1 MREEWQ
7 LIGMTKLKVDSDL
20 IRELAAIL
28 EETGLTEIEIND
40 NGQGLRIAKGGGVAQ
55 VAAATPVAAD
65 PAAEAAPGP
74 VPDAVTSPMVGTVY
88 LSAQP
93 GDPPFVQPGDTV
105 KQGDTLLII
114 EAMKVM
120 NPIQA
125 PRSGTVKAVM
135 VDDAQPVEFG
145 DPLGVLV

>member
-1 MREEWQ
+1 
-7 LIGMTKLKVDSDL
+7 MTKLKVNSDL

-40 NGQGLRIAKGGGVAQ
+40 NGQGVRITKGNGVAQ
-55 VAAATPVAAD
+55 VTSAAPVTAAAPTVETAPEPVSNAL
-65 PAAEAAPGP
+65 
-74 VPDAVTSPMVGTVY
+74 TSPMVGTVY
-88 LSAQP
+88 LAGQP
-93 GDPPFVQPGDTV
+93 GEPPFVNPGDTV

-120 NPIQA
+120 NTIQA

-145 DPLGVLV
+145 DPLVVLV

>member
-1 MREEWQ
+1 
-7 LIGMTKLKVDSDL
+7 MTKLKVNSDL

-40 NGQGLRIAKGGGVAQ
+40 NGQGVRITKGAGVAQ
-55 VAAATPVAAD
+55 VTSAAPVAT
-65 PAAEAAPGP
+65 AAPTVETAPEP
-74 VPDAVTSPMVGTVY
+74 VSNALTSPMVGTVY
-88 LSAQP
+88 LAGQP
-93 GDPPFVQPGDTV
+93 GEPPFVNPGDTV

-125 PRSGTVKAVM
+125 PRSGTVTAVM

-145 DPLGVLV
+145 DPLVVLV

>member
-1 MREEWQ
+1 
-7 LIGMTKLKVDSDL
+7 MTKLKVNSDL

-40 NGQGLRIAKGGGVAQ
+40 NGQGVRITKGNGVAQ
-55 VAAATPVAAD
+55 VTSAAPVTAAAPTVETAPEPVSNAL
-65 PAAEAAPGP
+65 
-74 VPDAVTSPMVGTVY
+74 TSPMVGTVY
-88 LSAQP
+88 LAGQP
-93 GDPPFVQPGDTV
+93 GEPPFVNPGDTV

-125 PRSGTVKAVM
+125 PRSGTVTAVM

-145 DPLGVLV
+145 DPLVVLV

>member
-1 MREEWQ
+1 MSDSFDIDPDLVR
-7 LIGMTKLKVDSDL
+7 KLADL
-20 IRELAAIL
+20 LN
-28 EETGLTEIEIND
+28 ETGLGEIEYED
-40 NGQGLRIAKGGGVAQ
+40 NGKRVRVALPGVGAPA
-55 VAAATPVAAD
+55 VAAPVVAPAAAPVATPSTAGGDAA
-65 PAAEAAPGP
+65 AHPG
-74 VPDAVTSPMVGTVY
+74 AVTSPMVGTVY
-88 LSAQP
+88 LSGQP

-145 DPLGVLV
+145 DPLVVLA